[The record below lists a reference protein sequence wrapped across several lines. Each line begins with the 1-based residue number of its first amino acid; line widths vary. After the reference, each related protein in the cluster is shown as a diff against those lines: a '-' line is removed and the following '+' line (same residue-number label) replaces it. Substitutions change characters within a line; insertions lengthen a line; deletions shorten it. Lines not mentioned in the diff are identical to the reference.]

1 MLIAFHSHD
10 AKKMRNK
17 RREREKKEKEEKEE
31 KEKKEEEREVKEMF
45 IDKVSKIVWLI
56 HAKNK
61 ALGLEQLLL

>member
-1 MLIAFHSHD
+1 MPRKWEI
-10 AKKMRNK
+10 K
-17 RREREKKEKEEKEE
+17 EEKEKEEKEE

>member
-1 MLIAFHSHD
+1 MPRKWEI
-10 AKKMRNK
+10 K
-17 RREREKKEKEEKEE
+17 EEKEKEEKEEKEKEEKEE